1 MARITIWLFIES
13 PDLTVEE
20 MTRRVGLPPDKSR
33 RVGDP
38 RGKTG
43 KRFETNSWTLE
54 SQLEIEEE
62 NPLIIGDK
70 MQSCLTNML
79 ERIAAHEHQFST
91 LAVGRTAG
99 VFIGITAN
107 EIPPLELKSDT
118 LKALA
123 RLGVDVEIDLMV

>member
-20 MTRRVGLPPDKSR
+20 MTQRIGLPPDKSR

-54 SQLEIEEE
+54 SQFEMEEE
-62 NPLIIGDK
+62 DPLIVGDK
-70 MQSCLTNML
+70 MQSCLATML
-79 ERIAAHEHQFST
+79 ERIADHANQFSA
-91 LAVGRTAG
+91 LASGRTAG
-99 VFIGITAN
+99 IFIGITAN
-107 EIPPLELKSDT
+107 EIPPLELKADM

-123 RLGVDVEIDLMV
+123 KLGVDVEIDLMA